1 MTNESVESDGGEAE
15 GQENNLALL
24 SLVEARVLGSLME
37 KQLATPEA
45 YPLTLNSLVLACNQ
59 KSSREPVMK
68 LDSGEVQATLNEL
81 QSRKLVE
88 IEYGSRA
95 NRFAQKLSHTLFLPK
110 PEQAVVTIMLLRGPQ
125 TLNDLYS
132 RTQRMS
138 SFADVPALEEITS
151 RLCDKTNPVL
161 VHIPRQQGQREDRYM
176 HLLCG
181 QPEEVGESNA
191 RAQSAAVSSSYSN
204 PDSSMSLKTKEDLEK
219 RIEILEEQVKI
230 LLELSGLEP

>member
-1 MTNESVESDGGEAE
+1 MTSERDDGGEDKHESHESDVA
-15 GQENNLALL
+15 QL
-24 SLVEARVLGSLME
+24 STIEARVLGALME
-37 KQLATPEA
+37 KQLTTPES

-68 LDSGEVQATLNEL
+68 LGSGEVQATLNEL

-125 TLNDLYS
+125 TLNDLFS

-138 SFADVPALEEITS
+138 SFADVSALEEIAN

-181 QPEEVGESNA
+181 QLEV
-191 RAQSAAVSSSYSN
+191 AASVVAEASGMMSSSSFN
-204 PDSSMSLKTKEDLEK
+204 EGMHSKTKNDLEK
-219 RIEILEEQVKI
+219 RVEILEEQVKT
-230 LLELSGLEP
+230 LLKLSGVEEPH